1 MMMMPES
8 GTRPSSRAHPRP
20 RTSLLMIR
28 VLAKFENDRH
38 RHRVVDEEVG
48 GKAGET
54 VVVNYAPLIDMGSIT
69 RIDMVMMMIVRIF
82 MIVIMRIRISMMI
95 NFMMMMN
102 MRTKCQ

>member
-1 MMMMPES
+1 MMIPES

-28 VLAKFENDRH
+28 VLAVENDRH

-69 RIDMVMMMIVRIF
+69 RIDMVMMMIMRIF

>member
-1 MMMMPES
+1 
-8 GTRPSSRAHPRP
+8 
-20 RTSLLMIR
+20 MIR
-28 VLAKFENDRH
+28 VLAVFENDRH

-82 MIVIMRIRISMMI
+82 LIVIMRIRISMMI